1 MPFDKKQVNDSFKF
15 DPATLDTLRKEWLS
29 LLDLT
34 VFGDVKSSKIGAADR
49 LRRRL
54 LEMGEGLRS
63 LTNDRSWIPH
73 PRDQIKGAM
82 GACVKLRDTL
92 LGLERAARFIDNG
105 KDFPHFEH
113 ELLNF
118 RQRLLQLLET
128 HEAQWAHLLDEQ
140 YEETSEQDNDHE

>member
-1 MPFDKKQVNDSFKF
+1 MPFNTKQVSDSFKF
-15 DPATLDTLRKEWLS
+15 DPATLDSLRKEWLS

-63 LTNDRSWIPH
+63 LTNDRNWIPH
-73 PRDQIKGAM
+73 PRDQVKGAM

-92 LGLERAARFIDNG
+92 LSLERAARFIDNG
-105 KDFPHFEH
+105 KDFSRFER
-113 ELLNF
+113 ELLDF
-118 RQRLLQLLET
+118 RQRLLQLMET
-128 HEAQWAHLLDEQ
+128 HEAQWATLLNEQ
-140 YEETSEQDNDHE
+140 YDEASEQEIDQE